1 MGANE
6 SSEATVARV
15 TLRRGGCGAVPAR
28 QSPPAWMPASTWSTL
43 CTMFQSAL
51 QGNGARAL
59 PHPRRVAKFLDAARA
74 RWPALQLDVKV
85 QPWLRRC
92 ALEVRLAD
100 AVLLAHNSKLE
111 DFFHRERPQEQEVC
125 YERFG
130 DLFFETVTGSRH
142 KPLRSAAD
150 SPSSPKLLSQLKV
163 CRRHSVRA

>member
-1 MGANE
+1 MGASE
-6 SSEATVARV
+6 SSEATVACV
-15 TLRRGGCGAVPAR
+15 TLRRGGCGVEPTR
-28 QSPPAWMPASTWSTL
+28 QSPPAWVPASTWSTL

-51 QGNGARAL
+51 QGDGARAL

-92 ALEVRLAD
+92 ALEVRLSD

-111 DFFHRERPQEQEVC
+111 DLFKSERPQEQEVC

-150 SPSSPKLLSQLKV
+150 SPSSQLKV
-163 CRRHSVRA
+163 CRRRIVRA